1 MASYKKKFENVTRGE
16 AWGLSEYQEGEPLL
30 SKGGVRGGNK
40 KKIYFIENII

>member
-30 SKGGVRGGNK
+30 VQRWGEGW
-40 KKIYFIENII
+40 